1 MNSHCFD
8 QLNQPSWTVPWNV
21 FKALFLMAFFFSG
34 CKALVCILQL
44 KPNSTQRNPHKQQGS
59 QAQNT
64 YWNWHIKNG
73 VWSENTHY
81 TDRTVCADNRICTLL
96 MTQEYYEK
104 ICVKIHTL
112 HMVNLTHT
120 QIFQI
125 CTPRELRYAEV
136 FSTYSDS
143 NTKSCTLSKLK
154 MYKLTQW
161 QSPRGSKCANCKL
174 K

>member
-73 VWSENTHY
+73 VWFENTHY

-96 MTQEYYEK
+96 MTQGYYEK
-104 ICVKIHTL
+104 ICVKIHTP
-112 HMVNLTHT
+112 HTVNLIHTHSSFKSAHWESYEMQKCSQHTLTVT
-120 QIFQI
+120 Q
-125 CTPRELRYAEV
+125 RAV
-136 FSTYSDS
+136 H
-143 NTKSCTLSKLK
+143 
-154 MYKLTQW
+154 
-161 QSPRGSKCANCKL
+161 
-174 K
+174 